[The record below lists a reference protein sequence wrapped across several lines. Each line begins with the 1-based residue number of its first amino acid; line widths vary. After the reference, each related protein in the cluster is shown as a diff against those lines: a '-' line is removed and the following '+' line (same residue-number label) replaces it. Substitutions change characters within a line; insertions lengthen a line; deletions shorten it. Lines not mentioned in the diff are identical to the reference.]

1 MQMAENGEGDTGTEL
16 LTRLLLISGFLMIVV
31 GAFVAF
37 LFNVWVGLIAV
48 AAGLFDLGFAVFLPK
63 IRKRQ
68 D

>member
-63 IRKRQ
+63 IRKWQ

>member
-37 LFNVWVGLIAV
+37 LFNVWVGLIVV

-63 IRKRQ
+63 IRKWQ